1 LRSSRVVAAGL
12 PKLNDRPGGTGTAVA
27 ISDAQVVFGDHCV
40 LDHINLQV
48 QEGEVV
54 ALIGPSGCGKST
66 LLNLV
71 AGLVLPTSG
80 AVQCLGKAVSGL
92 NRNVGYMTQKDTLLP
107 WRSAVDN
114 VALPLE
120 IGGVRKAERRGRA
133 LAEMERLRI
142 AGAANLR
149 PHQLSGGMRSRVSMA
164 RTLLGGSR
172 VILLDEP
179 FAALDALLRLR
190 LGQMLVDI
198 WADTHVT
205 MLYVT
210 HDLIE
215 AISLAHRVVVLG
227 KGHILAERRVDEPHP
242 RDVARFRAT
251 AVAQGLYAELWDLL
265 DQESTGG
272 PDK

>member
-1 LRSSRVVAAGL
+1 
-12 PKLNDRPGGTGTAVA
+12 LNDRPGGAGIAVA

-40 LDHINLQV
+40 LDHISLEV
-48 QEGEVV
+48 KEGEVV

-71 AGLVLPTSG
+71 AGLVQPTSG
-80 AVQCLGKAVSGL
+80 AVKCLGKPVSGL
-92 NRNVGYMTQKDTLLP
+92 NRHVGYMTQKDTLLP

-120 IGGVRKAERRGRA
+120 IGGVRKAERRQRA
-133 LAEMERLRI
+133 LAEMARLRV
-142 AGAANLR
+142 ASAAHLR

-190 LGQMLVDI
+190 LGQMLVNI
-198 WADTHVT
+198 WADTQVT

-227 KGHILAERRVDEPHP
+227 NGHILAERRVHESHP
-242 RDVARFRAT
+242 RDVARFRGTPA
-251 AVAQGLYAELWDLL
+251 AQALYAELWDLL
-265 DQESTGG
+265 DQESTAG
-272 PDK
+272 PDE